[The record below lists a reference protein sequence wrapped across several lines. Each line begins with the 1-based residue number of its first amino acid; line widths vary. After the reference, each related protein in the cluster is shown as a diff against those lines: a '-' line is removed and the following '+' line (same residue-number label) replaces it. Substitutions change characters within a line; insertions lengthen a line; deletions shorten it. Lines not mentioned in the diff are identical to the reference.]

1 MNETFLCGAKDLAIG
16 YGKAPLLT
24 GIALGVQPGQ
34 ILTLIGPNGAGKSTL
49 LRTLAGQL
57 APMGGAV
64 LLEDKALSDYS
75 GTERARKLALMAPHS
90 RRVELTT
97 CFDFVSTG
105 RYPYTGRLGILSAE
119 DKRQVHE
126 ALELVGASHL
136 ADRDFN
142 RISDGQRQRILLA
155 RALCQQPEAIL
166 LDEPTSFLDIKG
178 KIELLTI
185 LKELAHT
192 KKLAVIL
199 SLHEL
204 ELAEKIA
211 DTVVCV
217 SPSGVS
223 GVLTPAQAFT
233 PENIRALYGLSEEQ
247 YAALYGTPAKS
258 AEPAPAEPKPDK
270 PQFTHYVRSGQKLLR
285 CGYTTGTCAALGAAG
300 AARLLLTGHEPET
313 VALRTPKGIV
323 VEVAPIYCRKTE
335 NGAECAIRKDGGDDV
350 DVTTGLPVIASV
362 VLEPDAPGVRIFGG
376 KGVGRVTKPGLDQ
389 PVGEAAINHV
399 PRQMITEALQK
410 EAENAGYPGGFA
422 VTISIEGGAET
433 AKRTFNPH
441 IGVEGGLSVLGTSGI
456 VEPMS
461 QQAILDTIQ
470 LEMNQAALRAKTA
483 DGPRRLVLA
492 PGNYGLDY
500 LASALPQFER
510 FPVVK
515 TSNFIGDTL
524 DMAAAAKFEEVL
536 LVGHVGKLVK
546 LGAGVM
552 NTHSHTADGRAEVFC
567 AHAALCGASR
577 EVCAALMDAA
587 TTDACLD
594 ILDGAGLRAPVLES
608 ILAAIQMHLD
618 RRAGG
623 AFRVGAVLFSNQHG
637 PLGETETAKELM
649 AAWQN

>member
-1 MNETFLCGAKDLAIG
+1 MKEFLCETQDLAIG
-16 YGKAPLLT
+16 YGKTPLAS
-24 GIALGVQPGQ
+24 GIALGANPGQ
-34 ILTLIGPNGAGKSTL
+34 ILVLVGPNGAGKSTL
-49 LRTLAGQL
+49 LKTLAGQL
-57 APMGGAV
+57 APLGGAV
-64 LLEDKALSDYS
+64 LLDGQDLTAYT
-75 GTERARKLALMAPHS
+75 GTARAQKLALMLPHT
-90 RRVELTT
+90 RRTELTT
-97 CFDFVSTG
+97 CFEFAAAG
-105 RYPYTGRLGILSAE
+105 RIPYTGRLGILSDA
-119 DKRQVHE
+119 DRQAVQD
-126 ALELVGASHL
+126 ALEIAGAAHL

-142 RISDGQRQRILLA
+142 CISDGQRQRVLLA
-155 RALCQQPEAIL
+155 RAICQQPKVLL

-185 LKELAHT
+185 LQKLAHEQG
-192 KKLAVIL
+192 LAVIV

-204 ELAEKIA
+204 DMAQKIA
-211 DTVVCV
+211 DAVVCV
-217 SPSGVS
+217 FPDHVS
-223 GVLTPAQAFT
+223 GVLTPDAAFA
-233 PENIRALYGLSEEQ
+233 PDNIRALYALSEEQ
-247 YAALYGTPAKS
+247 YTALFGQA
-258 AEPAPAEPKPDK
+258 K
-270 PQFTHYVRSGQKLLR
+270 PQKPTFEHYVRSGQKLLR

-300 AARLLLTGHEPET
+300 AARLLLTGREPET

-323 VEVAPIYCRKTE
+323 VEVAPIYCRRTDA
-335 NGAECAIRKDGGDDV
+335 GAVCAIRKDGGDDV

-362 VLEPDAPGVRIFGG
+362 VLEPDAPGVRILGSE
-376 KGVGRVTKPGLDQ
+376 GVGRVTKPGLDQ

-399 PRQMITEALQK
+399 PRQMIAEALER
-410 EAENAGYPGGFA
+410 EAENAAYTGGFA
-422 VTISIEGGAET
+422 VTISVEGGAET

-441 IGVEGGLSVLGTSGI
+441 IGVEGGLSILGTSGI

-470 LEMNQAALRAKTA
+470 LEMNQAALRAKNA
-483 DGPRRLVLA
+483 PGPRRLVLA

-524 DMAAAAKFEEVL
+524 DMAATAKFEEVL
-536 LVGHVGKLVK
+536 LVGHVGKLCK
-546 LGAGVM
+546 LAAGVM

-567 AHAALCGASR
+567 AHAALCGAAH

-594 ILDGAGLRAPVLES
+594 ILDGAQLRAPVLES

-637 PLGETETAKELM
+637 PLGETKTAKELM
-649 AAWQN
+649 QEWQN

>member
-1 MNETFLCGAKDLAIG
+1 MMNEKALCTARELAIG
-16 YGKAPLLT
+16 YGKTPLLSD
-24 GIALGVQPGQ
+24 ICLGVQPGQ

-49 LRTLAGQL
+49 LKTLAGQL
-57 APMGGAV
+57 APMGGTV
-64 LLEDKALSDYS
+64 LLAGKDLTAYT
-75 GTERARKLALMAPHS
+75 GTERAKKLALMAPHS
-90 RRVELTT
+90 RRMELTT
-97 CFDFVSTG
+97 CFDFVSAG

-119 DKRQVHE
+119 DRQQVHR
-126 ALELVGASHL
+126 ALELVGAAHL

-155 RALCQQPEAIL
+155 RALCQQPEVIL

-192 KKLAVIL
+192 GQLAVIL

-217 SPSGVS
+217 SPGGVS
-223 GVLTPAQAFT
+223 GVLTPDAAFA
-233 PENIRALYGLSEEQ
+233 PDNIRALYALSEAQ
-247 YAALYGTPAKS
+247 YTALFGQA
-258 AEPAPAEPKPDK
+258 K
-270 PQFTHYVRSGQKLLR
+270 PQKPTFEHYVRSGQKLLR

-300 AARLLLTGHEPET
+300 AARLLLTGHAPET

-323 VEVAPIYCRKTE
+323 VEVAPLFCRRTDT
-335 NGAECAIRKDGGDDV
+335 GAECAIEKDGGDDV
-350 DVTTGLPVIASV
+350 DVTTGLPVIATV
-362 VLEPDAPGVRIFGG
+362 ELLPGCTDIRIDGG
-376 KGVGRVTKPGLDQ
+376 RGVGRVTKPGLDQ
-389 PVGEAAINHV
+389 PVGAAAINHV
-399 PRQMITEALQK
+399 PRQMIAEALRRETEA
-410 EAENAGYPGGFA
+410 ACYTGGFA
-422 VTISIEGGAET
+422 VTISIQNGEEVAR
-433 AKRTFNPH
+433 RTFNPH

-470 LEMNQAALRAKTA
+470 LEMNQAVLRAGTPK
-483 DGPRRLVLA
+483 RLILA

-500 LASALPQFER
+500 LHDTYPAFAAI
-510 FPVVK
+510 PVVK

-524 DMAAAAKFEEVL
+524 DMAASAGFEQVL

-546 LGAGVM
+546 VAGGIM
-552 NTHSHTADGRAEVFC
+552 NTHSHTADCRTELFC

-577 EVCAALMDAA
+577 ELCAALYAAA
-587 TTDACLD
+587 TTDACLEL
-594 ILDGAGLRAPVLES
+594 LDAAGLRAPVLES
-608 ILAAIQMHLD
+608 LLDAIQLHLD

-637 PLGETETAKELM
+637 PLGATQTAKELLEQWNN
-649 AAWQN
+649 A

>member
-1 MNETFLCGAKDLAIG
+1 MKEFLCETQELAIG
-16 YGKAPLLT
+16 YGKTPLAS
-24 GIALGVQPGQ
+24 GIALRAKPGQ
-34 ILTLIGPNGAGKSTL
+34 ILVLVGPNGAGKSTL
-49 LRTLAGQL
+49 LKTLAGQL
-57 APMGGAV
+57 APLGGAV
-64 LLEDKALSDYS
+64 LLDGQDLTAYT
-75 GTERARKLALMAPHS
+75 GTARAQKLALMLPHT
-90 RRVELTT
+90 RRTELTT
-97 CFDFVSTG
+97 CFEFAAAG
-105 RYPYTGRLGILSAE
+105 RIPYTGRLGILSDA
-119 DKRQVHE
+119 DRQAVQD
-126 ALELVGASHL
+126 ALEIAGAAHL

-142 RISDGQRQRILLA
+142 CISDGQRQRVLLA
-155 RALCQQPEAIL
+155 RAICQQPKVLL

-185 LKELAHT
+185 LQKLAHEQG
-192 KKLAVIL
+192 LAVIV

-204 ELAEKIA
+204 DMAQKIA
-211 DTVVCV
+211 DAVVCV
-217 SPSGVS
+217 FPDHVS
-223 GVLTPAQAFT
+223 GVLTPDAAFA
-233 PENIRALYGLSEEQ
+233 PDNIRALYALSEAQ
-247 YAALYGTPAKS
+247 YTALFGQA
-258 AEPAPAEPKPDK
+258 K
-270 PQFTHYVRSGQKLLR
+270 PQKPTFEHYVRSGQKLLR

-300 AARLLLTGHEPET
+300 AARLLLTGREPET

-323 VEVAPIYCRKTE
+323 VEVAPIYCRRTDA
-335 NGAECAIRKDGGDDV
+335 GAVCAIRKDGGDDV

-362 VLEPDAPGVRIFGG
+362 VLEPDAPGVRILGG
-376 KGVGRVTKPGLDQ
+376 EGVGRVTKPGLDQ

-399 PRQMITEALQK
+399 PRRMIAEALER
-410 EAENAGYPGGFA
+410 EAENAAYTGGFA

-441 IGVEGGLSVLGTSGI
+441 IGVEGGLSILGTSGI

-470 LEMNQAALRAKTA
+470 LEMNQAALRAKNA
-483 DGPRRLVLA
+483 PGPRRLVLA

-500 LASALPQFER
+500 LAGALPQFER

-524 DMAAAAKFEEVL
+524 DMAATAKFEEVL
-536 LVGHVGKLVK
+536 LVGHVGKLCK
-546 LGAGVM
+546 LAAGVM

-567 AHAALCGASR
+567 AHAALCGAAH

-594 ILDGAGLRAPVLES
+594 ILDGAQLRAPVLES

-637 PLGETETAKELM
+637 PLGETKTAKELM
-649 AAWQN
+649 QEWQN

>member
-1 MNETFLCGAKDLAIG
+1 MKEFLCETQELAIG
-16 YGKAPLLT
+16 YGKTPLAS
-24 GIALGVQPGQ
+24 GIALRAKPGQ
-34 ILTLIGPNGAGKSTL
+34 ILVLVGPNGAGKSTL
-49 LRTLAGQL
+49 LKTLAGQL
-57 APMGGAV
+57 APLGGTV
-64 LLEDKALSDYS
+64 LLDGQDLTAYT
-75 GTERARKLALMAPHS
+75 GTARAQKLALMLPHT
-90 RRVELTT
+90 RRTELTT
-97 CFDFVSTG
+97 CFEFAAAG
-105 RYPYTGRLGILSAE
+105 RIPYTGRLGILSDA
-119 DKRQVHE
+119 DRQTVQD
-126 ALELVGASHL
+126 ALEIAGAAHL

-142 RISDGQRQRILLA
+142 CISDGQRQRVLLA
-155 RALCQQPEAIL
+155 RAICQQPKVLL

-185 LKELAHT
+185 LQKLAHEQG
-192 KKLAVIL
+192 LAVIV

-204 ELAEKIA
+204 DMAQKIA
-211 DTVVCV
+211 DAVVCV
-217 SPSGVS
+217 FPDHVS
-223 GVLTPAQAFT
+223 GVLTPDAAFA
-233 PENIRALYGLSEEQ
+233 PDNIRALYALSEEQ
-247 YAALYGTPAKS
+247 YTALFGQA
-258 AEPAPAEPKPDK
+258 K
-270 PQFTHYVRSGQKLLR
+270 PQKPTFEHYVRSGQKLLR

-300 AARLLLTGHEPET
+300 AARLLLTGREPET

-323 VEVAPIYCRKTE
+323 VEVAPIYCRRTDT
-335 NGAECAIRKDGGDDV
+335 GAACAIRKDGGDDV
-350 DVTTGLPVIASV
+350 DVTTGLPVVASV

-376 KGVGRVTKPGLDQ
+376 EGVGRVTKPGLDQ

-399 PRQMITEALQK
+399 PRQMIAEALER
-410 EAENAGYPGGFA
+410 EAENAAYTGGFA
-422 VTISIEGGAET
+422 VTISVKGGAET

-441 IGVEGGLSVLGTSGI
+441 IGVEGGLSILGTSGI

-470 LEMNQAALRAKTA
+470 LEMNQAALRTKNAP
-483 DGPRRLVLA
+483 GPRRLVLA

-524 DMAAAAKFEEVL
+524 DMAATAKFEEVL
-536 LVGHVGKLVK
+536 LVGHVGKLCK
-546 LGAGVM
+546 LAAGVM

-567 AHAALCGASR
+567 AHAALCGARR

-594 ILDGAGLRAPVLES
+594 ILDGAQLRAPVLES
-608 ILAAIQMHLD
+608 ILSAIQMHLD

-637 PLGETETAKELM
+637 PLGETKTAKELM
-649 AAWQN
+649 QEWQN

>member
-1 MNETFLCGAKDLAIG
+1 MMNEKALCTARELAIG
-16 YGKAPLLT
+16 YGKTPLLSD
-24 GIALGVQPGQ
+24 ICLGVQPGQ

-57 APMGGAV
+57 APMGGTV
-64 LLEDKALSDYS
+64 LLAGKDLTAYT
-75 GTERARKLALMAPHS
+75 GTQRAQKLALMAPHS
-90 RRVELTT
+90 RRMELTT
-97 CFDFVSTG
+97 CFDFVSAG

-119 DKRQVHE
+119 DRQQVHR
-126 ALELVGASHL
+126 ALELVGAAQL

-155 RALCQQPEAIL
+155 RALCQQPEVIL

-192 KKLAVIL
+192 GQLAVIL

-217 SPSGVS
+217 SPAGVS
-223 GVLTPAQAFT
+223 GVLTPEQAFQ
-233 PENIRALYGLSEEQ
+233 PENIRALYGLTEQ
-247 YAALYGTPAKS
+247 QYTALFGTPEPE
-258 AEPAPAEPKPDK
+258 AEKAPAGK
-270 PQFTHYVRSGQKLLR
+270 PQFEHYVRSGQKLLR

-300 AARLLLTGHEPET
+300 AARLLLTGREPET

-323 VEVAPIYCRKTE
+323 VEVAPIYCRRTDA
-335 NGAECAIRKDGGDDV
+335 GAVCAIRKDGGDDV

-362 VLEPDAPGVRIFGG
+362 VLEPDAPGVRILGG
-376 KGVGRVTKPGLDQ
+376 EGVGRVTKPGLDQ

-399 PRQMITEALQK
+399 PRQMIAEALER
-410 EAENAGYPGGFA
+410 EAENAAYTGGFA

-470 LEMNQAALRAKTA
+470 LEMNQAALRA
-483 DGPRRLVLA
+483 GSPRRLILA

-500 LASALPQFER
+500 LHER
-510 FPVVK
+510 YPEFHAVPVVK

-524 DMAAAAKFEEVL
+524 DMAAAARFEEVL

-546 LGAGVM
+546 VAGGIM
-552 NTHSHTADGRAEVFC
+552 NTHSHTADCRTELFC
-567 AHAALCGASR
+567 THAALCGASR
-577 EVCAALMDAA
+577 EVCAALMNAA
-587 TTDACLD
+587 TTDACLEL
-594 ILDGAGLRAPVLES
+594 LDSAGLRAPVLES
-608 ILAAIQMHLD
+608 LLRAVQLHLD
-618 RRAGG
+618 RRACG

-637 PLGETETAKELM
+637 PLGATDTAAQLLNEWKEH
-649 AAWQN
+649 

>member
-1 MNETFLCGAKDLAIG
+1 MMNEKALCTARELAIG
-16 YGKAPLLT
+16 YGKTPLLSD
-24 GIALGVQPGQ
+24 ICLGVQPGQ

-57 APMGGAV
+57 APMGGTV
-64 LLEDKALSDYS
+64 LLAGKDLTAYT
-75 GTERARKLALMAPHS
+75 GTERAKKLALMAPHS
-90 RRVELTT
+90 RRMELTT
-97 CFDFVSTG
+97 CFDFVSAG

-119 DKRQVHE
+119 DRQQVHR
-126 ALELVGASHL
+126 ALELVGAAHL

-155 RALCQQPEAIL
+155 RALCQQPEVIL

-192 KKLAVIL
+192 GQLAVIL

-217 SPSGVS
+217 SPGGVS
-223 GVLTPAQAFT
+223 GVLTPEQAFQ
-233 PENIRALYGLSEEQ
+233 PENIRALYGLTEQ
-247 YAALYGTPAKS
+247 QYTALFGTPEPE
-258 AEPAPAEPKPDK
+258 AEKAPAGK
-270 PQFTHYVRSGQKLLR
+270 PQFEHYVRSGQKLLR

-300 AARLLLTGHEPET
+300 AARLLLTGREPET

-323 VEVAPIYCRKTE
+323 VEVVPIYCRRTDA
-335 NGAECAIRKDGGDDV
+335 GAVCAIRKDGGDDV

-376 KGVGRVTKPGLDQ
+376 EGVGRVTKPGLDQ

-399 PRQMITEALQK
+399 PRRMIAEALER
-410 EAENAGYPGGFA
+410 EAENAAYTGGFA

-441 IGVEGGLSVLGTSGI
+441 IGVEGGLSILGTSGI

-470 LEMNQAALRAKTA
+470 LEMNQAALRAKNA
-483 DGPRRLVLA
+483 PGPRRLVLA

-524 DMAAAAKFEEVL
+524 DMAATAKFEEVL
-536 LVGHVGKLVK
+536 LVGHVGKLCK
-546 LGAGVM
+546 LAAGVM

-567 AHAALCGASR
+567 AHAALCGAAH

-594 ILDGAGLRAPVLES
+594 ILDGAQLRAPVLES

-637 PLGETETAKELM
+637 PLGETKTAKELM
-649 AAWQN
+649 QEWQN